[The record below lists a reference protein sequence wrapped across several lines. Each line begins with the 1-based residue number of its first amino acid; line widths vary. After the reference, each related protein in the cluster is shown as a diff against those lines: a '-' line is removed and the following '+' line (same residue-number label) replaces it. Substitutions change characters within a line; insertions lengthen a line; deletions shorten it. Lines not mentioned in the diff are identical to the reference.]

1 MSIKLLK
8 TYPPCPL
15 SEISYIT
22 DITNNSLTASL
33 SGNLDDNDISHITH
47 PGLGSIQAKAKLTY
61 QKRYRTA
68 TQSATRS
75 EQRLLAVEQ
84 ELQELRSELVGL
96 KELWSDVV
104 ELRELRSEVVE
115 LRELRSKVAGLQNEV
130 VGLRVLKEQYDRSET
145 HLRRSQMYTLL
156 LLSKSLSIY
165 SII

>member
-33 SGNLDDNDISHITH
+33 SGNLNDYDITH

-68 TQSATRS
+68 AQSATRS

-96 KELWSDVV
+96 KELRSD
-104 ELRELRSEVVE
+104 VVE

>member
-33 SGNLDDNDISHITH
+33 SGNLNDYDITH

-68 TQSATRS
+68 AQSATRS

-96 KELWSDVV
+96 KELRSDVV

>member
-33 SGNLDDNDISHITH
+33 SGNLDDYDISHITH
-47 PGLGSIQAKAKLTY
+47 PGLESIQAKAKLTY

-68 TQSATRS
+68 AQSATRS

-96 KELWSDVV
+96 KELRSD
-104 ELRELRSEVVE
+104 VVE